1 MCLLC
6 SRLHPEGAESQLAA
20 HPQGLPPEVSLC
32 GKMEVL
38 DRMLVK
44 LVAAGH
50 KVVES
55 VLFCAKDMN
64 NVLKM

>member
-1 MCLLC
+1 MPCA
-6 SRLHPEGAESQLAA
+6 SRLHPKGAESQLAA

-50 KVVES
+50 KVAKCTLLRKRHEQ
-55 VLFCAKDMN
+55 CA
-64 NVLKM
+64 